1 MPYNNVISRAD
12 AAAAIPEEVARDIW
26 GVAAKESV
34 ALQVFRRIN
43 VSAAQVRI
51 PVVSALP
58 VAYWVSPT
66 DTGIKQT
73 TEVNWTNVYLN
84 IEELAC
90 IVPIPQSVFDDIKFD
105 VWDAIRPHLVTAIGR
120 ALDAAVFFGTNKPST
135 FPSDIVTAATAA
147 GNTVVSGTAT
157 AAGGGLAGDM
167 TAMFGTVWADGY
179 PVTFAIAPPQ
189 SQTTILN
196 TRDTQGRQLDDF
208 NYANGVAMING
219 VPIMFVLGGL
229 WPTAVS
235 TARAIAGDGTQG
247 IIGVRQDITF
257 KVLDQAVITD
267 NAGVIV
273 FNLAQQDMIALRV
286 VFRVGF
292 AVPNPLTYE
301 QPVGASRYPFGVLLA
316 AAT

>member
-12 AAAAIPEEVARDIW
+12 AAAAIPEEVSKDIW
-26 GVAAKESV
+26 GVMGKQSV
-34 ALQVFRRIN
+34 ALSVFRQIS

-51 PVVSALP
+51 PVLSALP

-73 TEVNWTNVYLN
+73 TEVNWANVYLN
-84 IEELAC
+84 IEELAA

-105 VWDAIRPHLVTAIGR
+105 VWDSIRPHLVTAIGR

-135 FPSDIVTAATAA
+135 FPSDIVTASTAA
-147 GNTVVSGTAT
+147 GNIVTAGTST
-157 AAGGGLAGDM
+157 AAGGGLAGDL
-167 TAMFGTVWADGY
+167 TLTFGKVWEDGY
-179 PVTFAIAPPQ
+179 PVTFAVAPPQ
-189 SQTTILN
+189 AQQTILN
-196 TRDTQGRQLDDF
+196 SRDTQGRQLSDF
-208 NYANGVAMING
+208 TYINGKAMIHG
-219 VPIMFVLGGL
+219 VPIEFAMGGL
-229 WPTAVS
+229 WPTGTGA
-235 TARAIAGDGTQG
+235 AQAITGDGTQG
-247 IIGVRQDITF
+247 VVGVRQDITF

-301 QPVGASRYPFGVLLA
+301 QPTGASRYPFATLKA
-316 AAT
+316 A

>member
-12 AAAAIPEEVARDIW
+12 AAAAIPEEVSRDIW
-26 GVAAKESV
+26 NVAAQESV

-84 IEELAC
+84 VEELAC
-90 IVPIPQSVFDDIKFD
+90 IVPIPQAVFDDIKFD

-147 GNTVVSGTAT
+147 GNVVTAGTAT
-157 AAGGGLAGDM
+157 AAGGGLAGDL
-167 TAMFGTVWADGY
+167 TATFGTVWADGY

-189 SQTTILN
+189 AQTTILN

-208 NYANGVAMING
+208 NYANGMAMING
-219 VPIMFVLGGL
+219 VPIKFVLGGL
-229 WPTAVS
+229 WPTGTGA
-235 TARAIAGDGTQG
+235 AQAIAGDGTQG
-247 IIGVRQDITF
+247 VVGVRQDITF

-301 QPVGASRYPFGVLLA
+301 QPVGASRYPFGVLKA
-316 AAT
+316 A